1 MLGSVAH
8 RAEFGTHAVFGDHRA
23 GDLGRHLDV
32 GDRTGGRLPEHQ
44 FLGGPPTHREHQS
57 GDHLRTGHQTL
68 VVFGHRYRVPAGPAA
83 GQDGDLVDRFDVG
96 HRPGRQGVAALVVGG
111 DLLLHLT
118 DDPALAPGT
127 ADHPVDGLLQGGAG
141 DDRPVLPGG
150 EQRGLVDDVGEV
162 GAGHPDGALGQ
173 SVEIGV
179 GGQRLAVRMHPQHGL
194 TAGEVG
200 AGHRDLAIE
209 AARPQQGGVE
219 DVGPVG
225 GRDQDDALALAEAV
239 HLDQQLVEGL
249 LALVMAA
256 AEARTALPAH
266 RVDLVDEDDA
276 RRVLLG
282 LLEQVTH
289 PRGADADEHLHEV
302 RARDGEERHT
312 RFAGH
317 RAREQGLAGAGR
329 AVQQHAL
336 GDLRAQGLI
345 PAGVLEEVLD
355 LVELLDRLVG
365 TRDVG
370 EGGLRHILGQQL
382 GLGLAESETHPAA
395 GLHP

>member
-1 MLGSVAH
+1 M
-8 RAEFGTHAVFGDHRA
+8 
-23 GDLGRHLDV
+23 
-32 GDRTGGRLPEHQ
+32 
-44 FLGGPPTHREHQS
+44 
-57 GDHLRTGHQTL
+57 
-68 VVFGHRYRVPAGPAA
+68 
-83 GQDGDLVDRFDVG
+83 
-96 HRPGRQGVAALVVGG
+96 AALVVGG
-111 DLLLHLT
+111 DLLLGLADH
-118 DDPALAPGT
+118 PALSPGT
-127 ADHPVDGLLQGGAG
+127 ADHPVDGLLQCGAG

-162 GAGHPDGALGQ
+162 GAGHADGALGQ
-173 SVEIGV
+173 SVEIRV
-179 GGQRLAVRMHPQHGL
+179 GGQRLTVRMHPQHGL
-194 TAGEVG
+194 AAGEVG
-200 AGHRDLAIE
+200 AGHRDLAVE
-209 AARPQQGGVE
+209 TARPQQRGVE

-225 GRDQDDALALAEAV
+225 GRDQDDALALTEAV

-282 LLEQVTH
+282 LFEQVTY

-302 RARDGEERHT
+302 RTRDGEERHT

-317 RAREQGLAGAGR
+317 GAREQGLAGAGW
-329 AVQQHAL
+329 AVEQHAL

-345 PAGVLEEVLD
+345 AAGVLEEILD

-365 TRDVG
+365 TGDVG
-370 EGGLRHILGQQL
+370 EGGLRHVLGQQL
-382 GLGLAESETHPAA
+382 GLGLAESKAHPAA